1 VVFQGNALLSG
12 WSVEANIALP
22 LREAQDLDEA
32 SINRRVNEALREV
45 VLDPEKVLDPT
56 VDQLS
61 GGMAKRVGIARALAM
76 DPILL
81 LYDEPTTGLD
91 PLVAEEI
98 QILIKST
105 HYRKTASGIPRTSVL
120 ITHDKEML
128 YRLQPRVIMLG
139 DEHIIFDGTYSDFQN
154 SDSPYIRP
162 YFDLM
167 PQLHS
172 RIPAATRAKPEPD

>member
-1 VVFQGNALLSG
+1 
-12 WSVEANIALP
+12 
-22 LREAQDLDEA
+22 
-32 SINRRVNEALREV
+32 
-45 VLDPEKVLDPT
+45 
-56 VDQLS
+56 
-61 GGMAKRVGIARALAM
+61 MAKRVGIARALAM

-98 QILIKST
+98 QNLIEST
-105 HYRKTASGIPRTSVL
+105 HHRKTPSGIPRTSVL

-128 YRLQPRVIMLG
+128 YRLQPRIIMLS
-139 DEHIIFDGTYSDFQN
+139 DEHIIFDGTYSDFRN
-154 SDSPYIRP
+154 SGAPYIRP

-172 RIPAATRAKPEPD
+172 RAPAAAQAKPGQPLL